1 MVLVSQFPI
10 PSNVT
15 VGLGAVSS
23 CVAVG
28 ISNTQVA
35 LEVVAALVKRATV
48 QLHETSEVIIN
59 YACVMF
65 SEGMAQFQWN
75 GVEIGE
81 RVRCNPSH
89 RAVTFHCTR
98 GGGLILRIDGRQHAT
113 AHTES
118 AIIPDDTLFASVVM
132 DPIAYEPVIPYWS
145 RRDWA

>member
-48 QLHETSEVIIN
+48 QLRDTSEVIIN

-65 SEGMAQFQWN
+65 SEGTAQFQWN
-75 GVEIGE
+75 GVEIGD
-81 RVRCNPSH
+81 RVRCDPSH

-98 GGGLILRIDGRQHAT
+98 GRLILRIDGTQRATVHAG
-113 AHTES
+113 S
-118 AIIPDDTLFASVVM
+118 ALIPDDNLFASVVM
-132 DPIAYEPVIPYWS
+132 EAYEPVIPYWS